1 MKKHLLRK
9 KKKLKSVMKIVISG
23 GGTGGHVYPAIA
35 IADALK
41 EINSE
46 LDILFV
52 GAESKMEMIAVPKAG
67 YNIIGLNI
75 SGFQRKLSWQN
86 FKLLFRLISSLIKAY
101 KVLKN
106 FKPDAVLG
114 VGGYASGPVLRIAA
128 WMNIPIFIQEQNS
141 YAGMTNRLMA
151 AKAKKIFVAFN
162 GMENFFK
169 DSKISL
175 LGNPVR
181 SSLSAAI
188 DRSKALQHF
197 QLDPT
202 KKTIGV
208 FGGSLGARTLNQE
221 INSWYE
227 YIASRN
233 DIQIIWQTG
242 KAYWEEYRS
251 LPIAKLDYVKMLPFI
266 DNMDFAYSVCDLAIT
281 RAGAITISELA
292 VTATPAILVPSPN
305 VAEDHQTKNAE
316 SLVKEN
322 AALMIADKNVKGNM
336 LNEVLKLINDQDKLN
351 QIRANLKRIA
361 KPNASQDIAEE
372 ILNIKK

>member
-1 MKKHLLRK
+1 
-9 KKKLKSVMKIVISG
+9 MKIVISG

-41 EINSE
+41 ELNSE
-46 LDILFV
+46 IDILFV
-52 GAESKMEMIAVPKAG
+52 GAESKMEMTAVPKAG
-67 YNIIGLNI
+67 YKIIGLNI

-86 FKLLFRLISSLIKAY
+86 FKLLFRLISSLSKAY
-101 KVLKN
+101 KVLKD

-141 YAGMTNRLMA
+141 YAGITNKLMA

-162 GMENFFK
+162 GMENFF
-169 DSKISL
+169 DASKISL
-175 LGNPVR
+175 SGNPVR
-181 SSLSAAI
+181 SSLSSAI
-188 DRSKALQHF
+188 DKAKAMQHF
-197 QLDPT
+197 QLDPS

-227 YIASRN
+227 SLADRN

-242 KAYWEEYRS
+242 KVYWEEYKS
-251 LPIAKLDYVKMLPFI
+251 LPIAQLDHVKMLPFI

-322 AALMIADKNVKGNM
+322 AAMMIADKDVKGNM

-351 QIRANLKRIA
+351 QIRSNLKRIA
-361 KPNASQDIAEE
+361 KPNASINIAKE
-372 ILNIKK
+372 IINEINKN